1 MESIFCLLLVVEAV
15 SLQKLVELLKEVV
28 GWLARDQVNVADEA
42 KLSLIRSTSELLV
55 V

>member
-42 KLSLIRSTSELLV
+42 KLCSPV
-55 V
+55 C